1 MDQFEI
7 NALRKEEPWRLFR
20 IMGEFVEGFDTL
32 PECLPAVTVYGSA
45 RLHEHDPYYERS
57 RRLGALLA
65 ERGYSVITGGGPG
78 AMEAANRG
86 AFDRG
91 GKSVG
96 LNVALSREQVPNPYT
111 TRHLHFRYFFVRK
124 VMLVKYSSAFYF
136 LPGGFG
142 TLDELF
148 ECLTLIQTHKV
159 EPFPLVLIGTEFWG
173 GMVGW
178 LKDQVLRRGL
188 VSESDLNLFQV
199 TDDIEQS
206 VRLLEDQRRQGG
218 PTGAP

>member
-1 MDQFEI
+1 MLQFEI

-20 IMGEFVEGFDTL
+20 ILGEFVEGFDAL

-45 RLHEHDPYYERS
+45 RVEPGSPDYERA

-78 AMEAANRG
+78 LMEAANRG
-86 AFDRG
+86 AFERN

-96 LNVALSREQVPNPYT
+96 LNVALGREQIPNSYT
-111 TRHLHFRYFFVRK
+111 TTHLHFRYFFVRK
-124 VMLVKYSSAFYF
+124 VMLVKYSSAFYV

-148 ECLTLIQTHKV
+148 ECLTLIQTHKI
-159 EPFPLVLIGTEFWG
+159 EPFPVVLIGTEFWG
-173 GMVGW
+173 GLVDW
-178 LKDQVLRRGL
+178 LKDQVLGRGL
-188 VSESDLNLFQV
+188 VAESDLRLFRV
-199 TDDIEQS
+199 TDDIEES
-206 VRLLEDQRRQGG
+206 VRLVEDHGRRGG
-218 PTGAP
+218 TVSAP